1 MEKCNSG
8 KIRGKHGTSR
18 EMRRLMEDKKLRE
31 VLGSNARNL
40 VEEYSWENS
49 VKKLDSVY
57 SLRVS

>member
-1 MEKCNSG
+1 MELAG
-8 KIRGKHGTSR
+8 

-49 VKKLDSVY
+49 VKNWIQFILCE
-57 SLRVS
+57 